1 MINVTRTGSNTRNI
15 KRVKE
20 EARGRLIRIEEL
32 GKKGGRGGVFFV
44 ALEVLG
50 EEEVGG
56 GGNRKIKESQIRN
69 NTKGISMEREMQNR
83 KS

>member
-15 KRVKE
+15 KQVKE

-44 ALEVLG
+44 ALEVVG
-50 EEEVGG
+50 EEEVG
-56 GGNRKIKESQIRN
+56 GGNRKIKESQTRN
-69 NTKGISMEREMQNR
+69 NTKGINMEREMQNR